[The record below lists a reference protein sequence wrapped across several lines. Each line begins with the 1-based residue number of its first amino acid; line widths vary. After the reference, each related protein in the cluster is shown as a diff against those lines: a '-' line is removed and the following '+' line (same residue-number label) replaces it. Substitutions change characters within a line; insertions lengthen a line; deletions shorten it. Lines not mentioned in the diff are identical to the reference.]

1 MRDHKSRLSSTHP
14 AASFFSGDY
23 LSGIESVQ
31 TILVE
36 LPTRREHKWT
46 GLTEPIGRY
55 LLVKITDADGRIG
68 WGEAAALKDW
78 GGEFGRYFGES
89 AAVAELVIER
99 YLAPA
104 VKGVEAANIVELHAR
119 MDAVIKGYPYAKAAV
134 EFAAYDLAG
143 KQLGVPVHMLLG
155 GRARERVPVTHSIGL
170 ISTEEAE
177 REAAQVAAE
186 GIRTIKVKIGGDA
199 KRDVEVVR
207 AVRNA
212 AGPGLDICVDAN
224 EGYKTPRE
232 AITVLREMERYR
244 LKYAEQPCMGI
255 ERIAEVARAL
265 DTPVMADESAWNAH
279 DALQIAEQ
287 RSIDMVS
294 IYTTKPG
301 GLYKALEVAA
311 VCRAAGIVCN
321 VNGSIETGVGNLANV
336 QLAAAAPAVTLSC
349 VVPVSTPA
357 EYQRGQI
364 GGIYYKDDLIRAP
377 MQLIDGAIEVP
388 SGPGMGIA
396 VDEAKI
402 EKYRVRSS
410 SAKQA

>member
-1 MRDHKSRLSSTHP
+1 LSRIT
-14 AASFFSGDY
+14 
-23 LSGIESVQ
+23 SVT
-31 TILVE
+31 TIVVQ

-55 LLVKITDADGRIG
+55 ILTSMTDEDGRVG

-89 AAVAELVIER
+89 TAIVELVIER

-104 VKGVEAANIVELHAR
+104 VKGLDPANIVELHAR
-119 MDAVIKGYPYAKAAV
+119 MDAAIKGYPYAKAAV
-134 EFAAYDLAG
+134 EFAAYDLAA
-143 KQLGVPVHMLLG
+143 KRLGVPVHILLG
-155 GRARERVPVTHSIGL
+155 GCARRHVPVTHSIGL
-170 ISTEEAE
+170 IPIEDAE
-177 REAAQVAAE
+177 KEAAKVAAE
-186 GIRTIKVKIGGDA
+186 GIRTIKIKIGVDP
-199 KRDVEVVR
+199 KRDVAMVR

-212 AGPGLDICVDAN
+212 AGPDMDICVDAN
-224 EGYKTPRE
+224 EGYKTPGE
-232 AITVLREMERYR
+232 AVVILREMEKYR

-279 DALQIAEQ
+279 DAVKIAEQ
-287 RSIDMVS
+287 HAIDIVS

-301 GLYKALEVAA
+301 GLYRAMEVAA

-336 QLAAAAPAVTLSC
+336 QFAAAAPAVTLSC

-357 EYQRGQI
+357 EYQKDRI
-364 GGIYYKDDLIRAP
+364 GGIYYKDDLIREA
-377 MQLIDGAIEVP
+377 MKLVDGAIEVP
-388 SGPGMGIA
+388 TAAGMGIA

-402 EKYRVRSS
+402 EKYRVRT
-410 SAKQA
+410 